1 MAEAAVWARGKPAL
15 ELAGSARW
23 DQRLVATL
31 RLDFDVRTVPAGD
44 DRVTQAIVLFGTVN
58 TYRDELAHL
67 RRRSAAPLVLV
78 LDRADVTQRVIA
90 LEEGADD
97 VLCVPFETCEL
108 LARVRAVMRRV
119 VRPMPSLLRVADLE
133 LDLAAGGVRRGGRPI
148 LLSRTEFALL
158 AALARRGGD
167 VVSHERLAE
176 EVWGS
181 PRGVTA
187 TTLHT
192 FMSYLRG
199 KIEEPSRA
207 RLLRT
212 VRGVGYAL
220 SAG

>member
-1 MAEAAVWARGKPAL
+1 
-15 ELAGSARW
+15 
-23 DQRLVATL
+23 
-31 RLDFDVRTVPAGD
+31 LDFDVRTAPETARDVQ
-44 DRVTQAIVLFGTVN
+44 VIVLFSSAA
-58 TYRDELAHL
+58 TYRAELADT
-67 RRRSAAPLVLV
+67 RRCSAAPLVLV
-78 LDRADVTQRVIA
+78 LDFADVTQRVTA
-90 LEEGADD
+90 LEDGADD
-97 VLCVPFETCEL
+97 VLSEPYETCEL

-119 VRPMPSLLRVADLE
+119 SRPMPALLRVADLE
-133 LDLAAGGVRRGGRPI
+133 LDLEAGGVRRGGRPI

-167 VVSHERLAE
+167 VVPHRRLAE

-181 PRGVTA
+181 SDSVTA

>member
-1 MAEAAVWARGKPAL
+1 MTETAVWTRGKPAL
-15 ELAGSARW
+15 DLAGDGRW
-23 DQRLVATL
+23 DQRLIATL
-31 RLDFDVRTVPAGD
+31 RLDFDVRTARAD
-44 DRVTQAIVLFGTVN
+44 DGAAQAIVLFASPA
-58 TYRDELAHL
+58 TYRDELAQL

-78 LDRADVTQRVIA
+78 LDTADVTQRVTA
-90 LEEGADD
+90 LEDGADD
-97 VLCVPFETCEL
+97 VLCEPYDACEL
-108 LARVRAVMRRV
+108 HARVRAVMRRV

-133 LDLAAGGVRRGGRPI
+133 MDLEAGGVRRGGRSI

-158 AALARRGGD
+158 AALARRSGG
-167 VVSHERLAE
+167 VVTHELLAQ

-181 PRGVTA
+181 PGGVTS

-199 KIEEPSRA
+199 KIEDPTRT

-220 SAG
+220 CAG

>member
-1 MAEAAVWARGKPAL
+1 MAEAATWTRGKPAL
-15 ELAGSARW
+15 ELAGDGRW
-23 DQRLVATL
+23 DQRLIAML
-31 RLDFDVRTVPAGD
+31 RLDFDVRTAPGGD
-44 DRVTQAIVLFGTVN
+44 AAAQAIVLFASPA
-58 TYRDELAHL
+58 TYRDELAAL
-67 RRRSAAPLVLV
+67 RRRSAAPLVLI
-78 LDRADVTQRVIA
+78 LDTADVTQRVTA

-97 VLCVPFETCEL
+97 VLCEPYETSEL
-108 LARVRAVMRRV
+108 HARVRAVMRRV

-133 LDLAAGGVRRGGRPI
+133 MDLEGGSVRRGGRAI

-158 AALARRGGD
+158 AALARRSGD
-167 VVSHERLAE
+167 VVSHESLAQ

-181 PRGVTA
+181 PHGVTA

-199 KIEEPSRA
+199 KIEDPSRA

-220 SAG
+220 SSG

>member
-1 MAEAAVWARGKPAL
+1 MTETAVWTRGKPAL
-15 ELAGSARW
+15 ELAGDGRW
-23 DQRLVATL
+23 DQRLIATL
-31 RLDFDVRTVPAGD
+31 RLDFDVRTAHAD
-44 DRVTQAIVLFGTVN
+44 ERATQAIVLFASPQ
-58 TYRDELAHL
+58 TYRDELARV

-78 LDRADVTQRVIA
+78 LDTADVTQRVTA
-90 LEEGADD
+90 LEDGADD
-97 VLCVPFETCEL
+97 VLCEPYETCEL
-108 LARVRAVMRRV
+108 HARVRAVMRRV

-133 LDLAAGGVRRGGRPI
+133 MDLEAGGVRRGGRSI

-167 VVSHERLAE
+167 VVPHELLAQ

-181 PRGVTA
+181 PGGVTA

-199 KIEEPSRA
+199 KIEDPTRT